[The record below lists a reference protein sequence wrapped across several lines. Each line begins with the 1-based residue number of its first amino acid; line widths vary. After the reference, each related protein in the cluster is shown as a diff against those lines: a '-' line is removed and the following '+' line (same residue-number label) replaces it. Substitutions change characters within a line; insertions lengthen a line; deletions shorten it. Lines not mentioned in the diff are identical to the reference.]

1 MKIKCKRNIL
11 IAGKAHEVG
20 DIVEVAENVGLDL
33 VNTGKVEVYEEKQ
46 GITDRA
52 IGLTKKSASS
62 LIKRNTKKNGK

>member
-11 IAGKAHEVG
+11 IGGKAHVVG
-20 DIVEVAENVGLDL
+20 DIVEVTDNVGLDL

-52 IGLTKKSASS
+52 IGLTKKSAAS
-62 LIKRNTKKNGK
+62 LVKRNTKKNAK

>member
-11 IAGKAHEVG
+11 INGNAHVVG

-33 VNTGKVEVYEEKQ
+33 VNTGRVEVYEEKI

-52 IGLTKKSASS
+52 IGLTKKSAAS
-62 LIKRNTKKNGK
+62 LVKRNTKKNAK